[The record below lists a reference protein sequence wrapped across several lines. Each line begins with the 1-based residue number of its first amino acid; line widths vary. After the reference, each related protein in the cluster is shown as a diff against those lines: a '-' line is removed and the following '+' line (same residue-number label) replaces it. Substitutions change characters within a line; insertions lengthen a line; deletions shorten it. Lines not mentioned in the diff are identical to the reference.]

1 MQGMMKSHSAS
12 ALGSAIPTLP
22 YLPSE
27 LTQLDQ
33 SIVQWL
39 KDISILKMLNIN
51 HDQVES
57 LLDLQTTLRNG
68 VLLCTLVSKVFRTK
82 ITGIFKDPK
91 TEATC
96 L

>member
-1 MQGMMKSHSAS
+1 MNKSNSS
-12 ALGSAIPTLP
+12 NNLGSNVVPTIP
-22 YLPSE
+22 YLPE
-27 LTQLDQ
+27 EITQLDQ

-39 KDISILKMLNIN
+39 KDIRILQSLDIN
-51 HDQVES
+51 HNQVES
-57 LLDLQTTLRNG
+57 LLDLQTSLRNG

-91 TEATC
+91 TESTC